1 MLSVRPILDAGD
13 EVEVEETE
21 IRLDKLVYLLLR
33 EFGISIEI
41 LVGIVDEIKDFL
53 THSALEDILLGK
65 LAHMQII
72 SFLNHHRNLGVL
84 LRHLIRHH
92 NLELHVFV
100 IHLETLQ
107 SLDVLRIVSV
117 IVDGRHGAEL
127 VESPDEHTLRV
138 HIGKS
143 KRTYH
148 ILHAFLAAIFLNGI
162 QKSLRNLTVV
172 DEVNPSESDGFLSPL
187 AVCLMV
193 DDSSNATCQLSILI
207 GKIILCLAELERS
220 VLILAQGIHFV
231 AEKIRHIVF
240 VAFVEVVVEVD
251 ERLQILL
258 VFDLFNFN

>member
-1 MLSVRPILDAGD
+1 
-13 EVEVEETE
+13 
-21 IRLDKLVYLLLR
+21 
-33 EFGISIEI
+33 
-41 LVGIVDEIKDFL
+41 
-53 THSALEDILLGK
+53 
-65 LAHMQII
+65 MQIVT
-72 SFLNHHRNLGVL
+72 FLNHHRNLSVL

-100 IHLETLQ
+100 VHLETLQ

-117 IVDGRHGAEL
+117 IIDGRHGAEL

-148 ILHAFLAAIFLNGI
+148 ILHTFLFTILFHSI
-162 QKSLRNLTVV
+162 QESLRNLTVV
-172 DEVNPSESDGFLSPL
+172 DEVNPSEANGFLSPL
-187 AVCLMV
+187 IVCLMV
-193 DDSSNATCQLSILI
+193 DDSSDATCQLSILI

-258 VFDLFNFN
+258 AFDLFNFN